1 MRSWILA
8 AVAVSSLLAGADAWM
23 VAPGV
28 LVRPSAIR
36 ATTRHATPALRSGF
50 QGAQLPLMPA
60 RGRRAGA
67 HARSGVTGLSAKL
80 QTGIVGLPNVGKSTL
95 FNALLQKA
103 TAEAA
108 NFPFCTIEPNTG
120 IVSVPDPRLDVL
132 AELASSVKVVPATM
146 EFVDIAG
153 IVKGAAEGAG
163 LGNKFLANIRE
174 CDAIIHV
181 VRCFDNDDVIH
192 VDGSVDPERDMDV
205 INLELILADMAQ
217 VEKRIERLNKDMKR
231 VKTPEAVQEHA
242 TLTAIQTNLDQGL
255 PARKAGCSEEDLFT
269 IKSLGLLTLK
279 PVIYAANVL
288 DDELATGNDMVKKV
302 KARAAEEG
310 AEVVIVSAQVE
321 SEIAELDAG
330 EKTEFL
336 ESLGV
341 EDPNSCGLNALV
353 RASYKLLGL
362 MTYFTTGPTETR
374 AWTVVGGTKAP
385 QAAGVIHKDFEKG
398 FIKAETTSYTDLV
411 EHGGEAG
418 AKEKGKVRL
427 EGKDY
432 VVKDGD
438 CMLFR
443 FNV

>member
-1 MRSWILA
+1 
-8 AVAVSSLLAGADAWM
+8 
-23 VAPGV
+23 
-28 LVRPSAIR
+28 
-36 ATTRHATPALRSGF
+36 
-50 QGAQLPLMPA
+50 
-60 RGRRAGA
+60 
-67 HARSGVTGLSAKL
+67 
-80 QTGIVGLPNVGKSTL
+80 
-95 FNALLQKA
+95 
-103 TAEAA
+103 
-108 NFPFCTIEPNTG
+108 
-120 IVSVPDPRLDVL
+120 
-132 AELASSVKVVPATM
+132 
-146 EFVDIAG
+146 
-153 IVKGAAEGAG
+153 
-163 LGNKFLANIRE
+163 
-174 CDAIIHV
+174 
-181 VRCFDNDDVIH
+181 
-192 VDGSVDPERDMDV
+192 
-205 INLELILADMAQ
+205 
-217 VEKRIERLNKDMKR
+217 
-231 VKTPEAVQEHA
+231 
-242 TLTAIQTNLDQGL
+242 
-255 PARKAGCSEEDLFT
+255 
-269 IKSLGLLTLK
+269 
-279 PVIYAANVL
+279 
-288 DDELATGNDMVKKV
+288 MVKKV